1 MSKRAACLIAT
12 IILVLSARTAGW
24 AASSTTTFGYA
35 LQGASIGTTMSNTVS
50 ATPYQMAGQNGMV
63 SSMSVFVASPVS
75 ASPNNQFQV
84 AIYADN
90 NGMPGALIASSVSQT
105 IVPDAWNTVPISAS
119 VAANAYYWLAYNTNG
134 LAANTNN
141 LRYDAGGAP
150 STWISPEPFG
160 TWPATFGPIGGTSS
174 YRASIYATVL
184 SIATPDTFG
193 YSLQGASIGT
203 TMSNSVSATR
213 YEMAGQNG
221 TVSSMSVFVA
231 SPVSAP
237 PNNQFQVA
245 IYADNNG
252 TPGALIA
259 SSVSQTIVPDA
270 WNTVPISAPVAA
282 NAYYWLAYN
291 TNGLAANTNNLRY
304 DAGGATSAWISL
316 EPFGTWP
323 ATFGPIGS
331 TSSYRASI
339 YATLL
344 SITTPDTFGYSVQV
358 ASIATTLSTSVSP
371 TYNQMP
377 APKSTL

>member
-12 IILVLSARTAGW
+12 IILVLSARNAGW
-24 AASSTTTFGYA
+24 AASSTTSFGYA

-63 SSMSVFVASPVS
+63 TSMSVFVASPVS

-90 NGMPGALIASSVSQT
+90 KGM
-105 IVPDAWNTVPISAS
+105 
-119 VAANAYYWLAYNTNG
+119 
-134 LAANTNN
+134 
-141 LRYDAGGAP
+141 
-150 STWISPEPFG
+150 
-160 TWPATFGPIGGTSS
+160 
-174 YRASIYATVL
+174 
-184 SIATPDTFG
+184 
-193 YSLQGASIGT
+193 
-203 TMSNSVSATR
+203 
-213 YEMAGQNG
+213 
-221 TVSSMSVFVA
+221 
-231 SPVSAP
+231 
-237 PNNQFQVA
+237 
-245 IYADNNG
+245 
-252 TPGALIA
+252 PGALIA

-323 ATFGPIGS
+323 GTFGPIGS
-331 TSSYRASI
+331 ASRYRASI

-344 SITTPDTFGYSVQV
+344 SITSTSLPNGTVGVAYSTTFSATGGTPSYTWSL
-358 ASIATTLSTSVSP
+358 TTGSLPPGLALSTSGAVSGAPTAAGFSSFTIQASDSGGQKASQAFAVSVASPPQLSASP
-371 TYNQMP
+371 TNLSFGNVTVGSIGTRSEERRVG
-377 APKSTL
+377 KECR